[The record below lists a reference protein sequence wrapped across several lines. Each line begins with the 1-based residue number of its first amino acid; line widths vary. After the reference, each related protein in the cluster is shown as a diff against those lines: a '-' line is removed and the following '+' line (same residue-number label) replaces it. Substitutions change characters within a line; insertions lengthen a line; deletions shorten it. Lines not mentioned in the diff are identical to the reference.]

1 MIDSLFLIKGGGDMA
16 TSTFTKQFS
25 VEKKKANEFAA
36 EMSKKVKPTL
46 QPDFKSNLVNLSQD
60 SELKESILVALHE

>member
-1 MIDSLFLIKGGGDMA
+1 MA

-25 VEKKKANEFAA
+25 VEKKKANEFVT

-46 QPDFKSNLVNLSQD
+46 QSDFKSNLANLSQD
-60 SELKESILVALHE
+60 GELKKNILAALNN

>member
-1 MIDSLFLIKGGGDMA
+1 MA

-25 VEKKKANEFAA
+25 VEKKKANEFVT
-36 EMSKKVKPTL
+36 EMSKKVTPTL

-60 SELKESILVALHE
+60 DELKKSVLAALND